1 MKSALTV
8 TLATGKVSPP
18 PDMENIDFQSALVRV
33 LTERNIILKDEQV
46 TALSDFV
53 NSKDVMAVLPTRF
66 GKSMIYQ
73 LAPLLRKAMALA
85 STPL

>member
-33 LTERNIILKDEQV
+33 MTERNILKEEH
-46 TALSDFV
+46 FH
-53 NSKDVMAVLPTRF
+53 NRMA
-66 GKSMIYQ
+66 
-73 LAPLLRKAMALA
+73 A
-85 STPL
+85 